1 MLPTFRVLLDAALV
15 HHIATDHLTSHCH
28 VSESL
33 STRAV
38 LYLAPAALAGP

>member
-1 MLPTFRVLLDAALV
+1 MLLTFGVPLDATPV

-28 VSESL
+28 TSESL

-38 LYLAPAALAGP
+38 LYLALAALAGP